1 MAKKFW
7 LPADRIV
14 DGLAPHYACFA
25 SDRIMV
31 DGAPVGYMYRD
42 GEGWTF
48 MAGDEDQDYA
58 DDPANLGLYSLN
70 VLANYDR
77 AIIAYLDAPPGAAFI
92 RDGAGFVEDPEGA
105 PVDPDAATPPQLNPN
120 FPTCVGQL
128 RISRD
133 WVLTLP
139 EPMNHRIED
148 GSLVF
153 WRPGL
158 TAWLSAWRDAED
170 GTAAARRNEFRSK
183 VNPRAYDHAEWL
195 SGAASCLSYRLAEDS
210 DDARLPALY
219 GYAVVGGNNLLLALY
234 VDSGDDLASAQ
245 RMLRSVIPVEGS

>member
-1 MAKKFW
+1 MTAKKFW
-7 LPADRIV
+7 LPADRV
-14 DGLAPHYACFA
+14 VAGLAPDYACFA

-42 GEGWTF
+42 GDGWNF
-48 MAGDEDQDYA
+48 MAGDENQDYV

-77 AIIAYLDAPPGAAFI
+77 AIIDYLDAPPGAAFI

-105 PVDPDAATPPQLNPN
+105 PADPDSDTPVHLNPH
-120 FPTCVGQL
+120 FPTRSGYQQL
-128 RISRD
+128 TRN
-133 WVLTLP
+133 WALTLP
-139 EPMNHRIED
+139 QPMNQRMED

-158 TAWLSAWRDAED
+158 TAWLSAWGDDRDATD
-170 GTAAARRNEFRSK
+170 AIRRDEFKSK
-183 VNPRAYDHAEWL
+183 INPRAYNHSEWE
-195 SGAASCLSYRLAEDS
+195 SGPALCLSYRLAEDH

-219 GYAVVGGNNLLLALY
+219 GFAVAAASHLLLALY

-245 RMLRSVIPVEGS
+245 RLLRSVTPL